1 MEEIILCQGQTTT
14 LDASLSNMVYLWSPG
29 GETTQTIV
37 VSTIGNYSVTI
48 SSPTVVSCDLKR
60 TLL

>member
-1 MEEIILCQGQTTT
+1 MILCQGQTTT
-14 LDASLSNMVYLWSPG
+14 LDASLSNMVYLWSP

-48 SSPTVVSCDLKR
+48 SSPTVVSCDSKR